1 MDINEMTDEELAAY
15 DRWLTENVFV
25 DDDAWMPSPEDFG
38 ADR

>member
-25 DDDAWMPSPEDFG
+25 DEWMPSPEDFG